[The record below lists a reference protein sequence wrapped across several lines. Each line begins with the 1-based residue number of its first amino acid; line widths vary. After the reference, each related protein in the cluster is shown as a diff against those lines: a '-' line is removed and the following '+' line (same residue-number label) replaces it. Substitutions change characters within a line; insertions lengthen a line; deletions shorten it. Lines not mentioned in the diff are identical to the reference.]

1 MSDRGVTAKENEA
14 SLCDDENVR
23 KLTMVMAAQLCDYS
37 KTYRIVHFKWAN
49 CMAYELYLNKGVLKN
64 YMHSPGVDGGGRQ
77 CQLLKPSSLRS

>member
-1 MSDRGVTAKENEA
+1 MSDRGVTAKEYEA

-49 CMAYELYLNKGVLKN
+49 CMAYELYMNYLNKGVLKN
-64 YMHSPGVDGGGRQ
+64 PH
-77 CQLLKPSSLRS
+77 RSVGTAQE